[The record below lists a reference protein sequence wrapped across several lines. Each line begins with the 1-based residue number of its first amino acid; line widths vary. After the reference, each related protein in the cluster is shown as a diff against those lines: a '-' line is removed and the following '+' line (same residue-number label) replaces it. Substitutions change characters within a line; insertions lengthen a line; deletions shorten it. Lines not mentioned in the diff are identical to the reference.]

1 MTFNEAIKIVSDVL
15 RSTGTKINENGYD
28 GIIVKKLE
36 ASNTLDEGR
45 TTNQTH
51 IAITGNQMD
60 IFPYLRSEGYFNNL
74 ESDAALKKYFIT
86 QVPVTLTESN
96 VRYLKMRMEF
106 KLQKYLF
113 WLVKIKLKLQ
123 LLEVRE
129 QIKLTK
135 YKYL

>member
-96 VRYLKMRMEF
+96 VRYLEN
-106 KLQKYLF
+106 
-113 WLVKIKLKLQ
+113 
-123 LLEVRE
+123 
-129 QIKLTK
+129 
-135 YKYL
+135 